1 MGMDAPSGPGNSQLT
16 AYAWLA
22 MFIGQIGIYVR
33 KAAAFRAGILFRCA
47 THFKARFQESESD
60 EDRYLLPYFSAKLL

>member
-1 MGMDAPSGPGNSQLT
+1 MGIDAPNAPGNSQLT

-33 KAAAFRAGILFRCA
+33 
-47 THFKARFQESESD
+47 
-60 EDRYLLPYFSAKLL
+60 